1 MATLVEAPRAAH
13 NVTSTRPRAVV
24 PIIPVIPRSLQSKRK
39 SQPVLKPLTTS
50 DSSKD
55 AASSNKQPLER
66 DGGPPPALEGSAPGS
81 DVNGDI
87 EGRRNDNLSNDA
99 LNPLEKATDCKSTT
113 HRASLADTDL
123 CSDVCSVFWDPRLT
137 IRFNSDRE
145 YPVGHNLDC
154 RPPFDKA
161 AYMMPAPVHP
171 VNHFPIPSS
180 MAPPT
185 LPFGPPGLAR
195 NTPPHSHESSGN
207 IVFGGFPGSGGPSPV
222 LPPSPSAMTFLP
234 RSFPNW
240 APSQSPQHF
249 SNPHPQHVHGP
260 HPNWHGHFA
269 QYAHQQPNMYDPQR
283 QSYALPPGYY
293 HRMPSFVPPDNH
305 FPYTPPPGTPF
316 VNSFQHAPQSK
327 VASFSGSSIGS
338 HSASGSVD
346 SSALRPAQPKAS
358 VSYGGPSGA
367 PEHDASQP
375 RVVATDEDIQQT
387 HLRDNAQL
395 RADSAAQQNG
405 KVITQELDSVSNY
418 LLSQFNCKA
427 LSDCC
432 LRLSHSH
439 NNFKGLSLYLH
450 RLVIARSPLLAS
462 LMSFAA
468 TDADGFK
475 QIHLDLT
482 GNHFRPDAFELAL
495 LHLYGEPLLDHESL
509 VARDVAL
516 PKSSMATQDKSRSSN
531 TVSDCLEVAIGYATA
546 GDILHLPA
554 VKRRG
559 EEIASK
565 LISWETLE
573 RGMTFAID
581 AKRSTEK
588 AAADL
593 APFSHPSSCAASRKS
608 SSCSTASRNSNKENS
623 AIRIPCDPPN
633 RGEPHHARSTYG
645 TPAAGLLQDICQYI
659 GTNFPSDFQLQTL
672 TPSLPTIDRLPTTA
686 ELSLFSHPGLSSIQF
701 GEHPSEEAE
710 RPNPQ
715 TFILSQILLSVP
727 FPVLNL
733 IFEHLTPDTQ
743 GQHARSIIG
752 ERERRR
758 DRALRSKSVPW
769 ASRLAEGAQWHE
781 VGWEESVG
789 VEPTEAG
796 RNVRLARRWTG
807 LRRTPRTRARRV

>member
-13 NVTSTRPRAVV
+13 KVTSTRPRAVV
-24 PIIPVIPRSLQSKRK
+24 PIIPVIPRSLQTKRK

-55 AASSNKQPLER
+55 AASSNKQPLEQG
-66 DGGPPPALEGSAPGS
+66 GGPPPALEGSTPGS

-87 EGRRNDNLSNDA
+87 QGRRNDNFSNDA
-99 LNPLEKATDCKSTT
+99 LNPVEKATDCKSTT

-123 CSDVCSVFWDPRLT
+123 CSDVCFIFWDSRLT
-137 IRFNSDRE
+137 IRSKSDRE

-161 AYMMPAPVHP
+161 PYMMPTPFHP
-171 VNHFPIPSS
+171 ANHFPIPSS
-180 MAPPT
+180 MAPPSF
-185 LPFGPPGLAR
+185 PFGPPGLAR

-222 LPPSPSAMTFLP
+222 LPPSPSAMSFLP
-234 RSFPNW
+234 RYFPNW

-260 HPNWHGHFA
+260 HPNWHGHIP
-269 QYAHQQPNMYDPQR
+269 QYAHQQPIMYDPQR
-283 QSYALPPGYY
+283 QSDAFPPGYY

-327 VASFSGSSIGS
+327 VASLSGSSIRS
-338 HSASGSVD
+338 HSASGSV
-346 SSALRPAQPKAS
+346 SSNALHPAHPKES
-358 VSYGGPSGA
+358 VSYGGPGGV
-367 PEHDASQP
+367 PEPDGSQP
-375 RVVATDEDIQQT
+375 RVVATDEDTQQT
-387 HLRDNAQL
+387 HPRDNAQL
-395 RADSAAQQNG
+395 RVDRGTRHNG
-405 KVITQELDSVSNY
+405 DNTQELGNVSNY
-418 LLSQFNCKA
+418 LLSQFNRKA

-439 NNFKGLSLYLH
+439 SNFKGLSFYLH

-462 LMSFAA
+462 LMSLAD
-468 TDADGFK
+468 TDAAGSK
-475 QIHLDLT
+475 QIHLKLT
-482 GNHFRPDAFELAL
+482 STLVRPDAFELAL
-495 LHLYGEPLLDHESL
+495 LHLYGEPLLDYESL

-516 PKSSMATQDKSRSSN
+516 PESSMAALDKPRSSN
-531 TVSDCLEVAIGYATA
+531 TMIDCLEFAIGYAAA
-546 GDILHLPA
+546 GDILHLPGL
-554 VKRRG
+554 KRIG
-559 EEIASK
+559 DEIASK

-573 RGMTFAID
+573 RGMTFAMNVE
-581 AKRSTEK
+581 RGTEK
-588 AAADL
+588 AAANR
-593 APFSHPSSCAASRKS
+593 ASFSHPSSCAPSRKS
-608 SSCSTASRNSNKENS
+608 SSCSTALRTSNKENG
-623 AIRIPCDPPN
+623 AIRIPCDSSSREEPN
-633 RGEPHHARSTYG
+633 HAYNTYEA
-645 TPAAGLLQDICQYI
+645 PADGLLRDICQYI
-659 GTNFPSDFQLQTL
+659 GTNFPSDFHLQTL
-672 TPSLPTIDRLPTTA
+672 TPSLLTIDRLPTTA
-686 ELSLFSHPGLSSIQF
+686 ESSLFSHPGLRSIQF

-715 TFILSQILLSVP
+715 SFILSQILLSVP

-733 IFEHLTPDTQ
+733 IFEHMAPDTR

-769 ASRLAEGAQWHE
+769 ASRLVGGAQWHE

-807 LRRTPRTRARRV
+807 LRRPMRTRARRV